1 MFNPKTKPMT
11 DEEMISRLESE
22 LKQIVQLKNLVTDEH
37 FEKQVN
43 IRLDKLA
50 ELYKKLKKK

>member
-1 MFNPKTKPMT
+1 MFNPKVKPMT

-22 LKQIVQLKNLVTDEH
+22 LKQIVQLKNLVTEEH
-37 FEKQVN
+37 FEKQVD